1 MSQLAPLISDL
12 ALILICAGVMTL
24 VFKKLKQPLVLG
36 YIVAG
41 FLCSP
46 HFAFTPSVVDEA
58 NIDLWSEIGVIFLL
72 FALGLEFSIKKLL
85 KVGSSAIISACT
97 IILFMIII
105 GVSVGWMFG
114 WEQMDCIYLGG
125 MIAMSSTTIVYKA
138 FDDMG
143 LRQQHFAGVVLGILI
158 IEDILAI
165 VLMVMLSTM
174 AVSTNF
180 EGSEMILSIV
190 RLVFFLILWLVV
202 GLYLIPIFLKRVRK
216 LMSDETLLIV
226 SLALCLGMVYLAAAV
241 GFSPAF
247 GAFIMGSILSET
259 VESEHIEHLVAP
271 VKDLFGAIF
280 FVSVGMM
287 VDPHMIVEYRYPILA
302 IVGAVLL
309 GQTVFGTL
317 GVLLSGQPL
326 KTAMQCGFSLT
337 QIGEFAFI
345 IAAMGVSLKVT
356 SDFLYPIV
364 VAVSVI
370 TTFLT
375 PYMIRLAV
383 PAYNVIDRHLPGRW
397 RLLLERYSAG
407 SSTVNHKTNWQKL
420 LLAVARVVLI
430 YSVLS
435 IAVLII
441 SLHFMRPYL
450 LDVLGMT
457 WGKIVTAVITILA
470 IAPFLRALIM
480 KKNHSVEFRT
490 LWNDNRFNHAPL
502 ISLVIFRVLIGV
514 GFVVF
519 IIERLFQGSVAL
531 IVGISI
537 LVVCGMIFSRFLKKQ
552 SIVLERTFELNL
564 RSKEMRQEY
573 LGGKRP
579 SYAGKLLDRDIHL
592 SDFTVSP
599 DSEWVGHTLKEL
611 DLGKKYGVHVTSIIR
626 GTHRVNIPDGASRI
640 FPNDTLQ
647 IIGTDE
653 QLSAFSAMAEKAVLP
668 PDGEDL
674 EKREMKLSQFIVD
687 KKSPFVG
694 RNIIESGFRSNYHC
708 LVVGIESAG
717 EDALRAPD
725 VHAPLRENDV
735 VWVVGEAANLKK
747 LFATE

>member
-24 VFKKLKQPLVLG
+24 IFKKLKQPLVLG

-114 WEQMDCIYLGG
+114 WKQMDCIYLGG

-345 IAAMGVSLKVT
+345 IASMGVSLKVT

-383 PAYNVIDRHLPGRW
+383 PAYNVIDRHLPSRW
-397 RLLLERYSAG
+397 KLLLERYSAG

>member
-24 VFKKLKQPLVLG
+24 IFKKLKQPLVLG

-626 GTHRVNIPDGASRI
+626 GTHRVNIPDGTSRI

-747 LFATE
+747 LFAIE